1 MMAAATETTTRH
13 VEGGPATQAGG
24 RLMVLSLAVAVLAF
38 SMMQT
43 LLVPALPTFMG
54 EFGIDAPQAG
64 WILTSY
70 LLCGA
75 VAAPILGSLGDR
87 YGHRKVLILT
97 LAIFV
102 AGSVLAAVA
111 GSFAFL
117 LLGRVLQGAS
127 TATFPLALAIVRRH
141 TSGAP
146 QRAAF
151 GWLSGTLGLGA
162 GAALVIG
169 GVVLEA
175 LSWQWLFVIGAL
187 MGAAALMLVVF
198 VVPASA
204 KGSATR
210 TDWAGTVL
218 LVVGLVSLLL
228 GISQGGGWGWASWP
242 VLGLFLLAAASL
254 SALVCVELR
263 TTTPLIDMRTLARPA
278 LAVTNGITLF
288 VGFIPY
294 VFYIGLP
301 VLLQAPPASGF
312 GHGFTVTETGLAL
325 LPGAI
330 LVFLGGRFAPLLI
343 GRVGPKSTATLAFAL
358 MAVGGIGVAIA
369 PGSVAMVVVFFS
381 LVGLGN
387 GIGFSVCA
395 DLVARLS
402 PRDEVAAAMG
412 VNGVLRT
419 VGSALGAPIATVI
432 LATVAVSASGTAT
445 MVSFST
451 LFIVAAVV
459 SALGALITLA
469 LRAGGRGEQ

>member
-1 MMAAATETTTRH
+1 MPSAPSDATTRH
-13 VEGGPATQAGG
+13 VEGAPAIEAGG
-24 RLMVLSLAVAVLAF
+24 RFLVLSLAVAVLAF

-54 EFGIDAPQAG
+54 EFGIDAPLAG

-87 YGHRKVLILT
+87 YGHRKIMIVT

-102 AGSVLAAVA
+102 MGSVLAAVA
-111 GSFAFL
+111 GSFAVL
-117 LLGRVLQGAS
+117 LFGRILQGVS

-141 TSGAP
+141 LSGAP

-175 LSWQWLFVIGAL
+175 ASWQVLFVIGAL
-187 MGAAALMLVVF
+187 MGGTALMLVVF
-198 VVPASA
+198 FVPASSRGTA
-204 KGSATR
+204 SR
-210 TDWAGTVL
+210 TDWVGTAL

-228 GISQGGGWGWASWP
+228 AISQGGSWGWISLP
-242 VLGLFLLAAASL
+242 VLGLFLLAVISL
-254 SALVCVELR
+254 FALVVVELR
-263 TTTPLIDMRTLARPA
+263 ITTPLIDMRTLARPA
-278 LAVTNGITLF
+278 LAVTNGLTLF
-288 VGFIPY
+288 LGFIPY
-294 VFYIGLP
+294 IFYVGLP
-301 VLLQAPPASGF
+301 VLLQAPLASGN

-343 GRVGPKSTATLAFAL
+343 LRIGAKSTAFLALTL
-358 MAVGGIGVAIA
+358 MGIGSIGVAIA
-369 PGSVAMVVVFFS
+369 PGNLAMVVVFFS

-387 GIGFSVCA
+387 GVGFSVCA
-395 DLVARLS
+395 DLVASLA

-419 VGSALGAPIATVI
+419 VGSALGAPIATVV
-432 LATVAVSASGTAT
+432 LATVAVSEAGAAT
-445 MVSFST
+445 LPSFST
-451 LFIVAAVV
+451 LFIVAAAV
-459 SALGALITLA
+459 SALGAVLTLA
-469 LRAGGRGEQ
+469 LRGESGGRK